1 MDKRS
6 GKTLIDDEIFNSYKE
21 KQQVITYFLKGK
33 FHSDF
38 KQKQSLWMIP
48 IGMPETSKEFSK
60 FNNYFNQS
68 AHAYLEKIGH
78 IYPGSNQIP
87 TPPICQRVTSWFFVE
102 KVDPEIDDDQFPRWI
117 PLDSIDRKEIYAS
130 GKRGFYIDI
139 HWF

>member
-1 MDKRS
+1 MDKIS
-6 GKTLIDDEIFNSYKE
+6 GKRIISDEVFNSCKE

-68 AHAYLEKIGH
+68 AHAYLKKNRT
-78 IYPGSNQIP
+78 Y
-87 TPPICQRVTSWFFVE
+87 
-102 KVDPEIDDDQFPRWI
+102 
-117 PLDSIDRKEIYAS
+117 LS
-130 GKRGFYIDI
+130 GL
-139 HWF
+139 